1 MESKKIKVI
10 GEIMEAPCLNMSG
23 KGVSACIAH
32 GDFEEELGFSLISI
46 QATYEIMITNKELMK
61 YCKDNEKSLCIGDVI
76 EVQTTEY
83 SDSKDGMYYL
93 KLNEKE
99 GIKIIKSL
107 N

>member
-83 SDSKDGMYYL
+83 RDSKDGMYYL

>member
-23 KGVSACIAH
+23 KGVSACIEH

-76 EVQTTEY
+76 EVQTIEY
-83 SDSKDGMYYL
+83 RDSKDGMYYL

>member
-61 YCKDNEKSLCIGDVI
+61 YCKDNEESLCIGDVK

>member
-10 GEIMEAPCLNMSG
+10 GEIMGAPCLNMSG

-61 YCKDNEKSLCIGDVI
+61 YCKDNEKSLCTGDVI

-83 SDSKDGMYYL
+83 RESKDGMYYL